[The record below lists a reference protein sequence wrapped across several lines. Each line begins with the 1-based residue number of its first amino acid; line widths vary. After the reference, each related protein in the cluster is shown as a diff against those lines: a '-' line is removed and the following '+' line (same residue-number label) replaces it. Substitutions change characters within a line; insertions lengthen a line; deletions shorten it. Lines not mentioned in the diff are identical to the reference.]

1 MSMAR
6 KLHKLQTK
14 SSSSI
19 LLISIVLI
27 VLLVIG
33 SVLFVTSCAK
43 KKPELTPIRIGWQ
56 VAWAVQG
63 QIAQS
68 LKHTNIMELN
78 GLKGEFKGFTYGAP
92 LNEAALAGEID
103 VGFLGEQPAVSLI
116 ARNSKWKIVA
126 RLFNTRLAII
136 IPPESGI
143 TQIADLKGK
152 TVAIPFGSTAHRLA
166 LGWLTDSGL
175 TPNKDVQVI
184 NMDIAEQAGVVLA
197 GTKKKWKGDIDA
209 LVSWDPNIA
218 IFENKGLAKILK
230 YDLGLAVVVMSED
243 IMNKYPEAASAFL
256 KAYIEAYYY
265 YVAHQQT
272 ANKWFAKEARIQF
285 DPSLLDVAASF
296 EPNMKAQSIKDIDV
310 NLTEDHIRSMQNGA
324 EFGYSLKLTSVKPD
338 MRTAVGHT
346 LLLKALQKLQ
356 EKPLDFSRVEV
367 R

>member
-1 MSMAR
+1 MSMTK
-6 KLHKLQTK
+6 KLHNLQTK
-14 SSSSI
+14 SENLTLLTLII
-19 LLISIVLI
+19 LLT
-27 VLLVIG
+27 LV

-78 GLKGEFKGFTYGAP
+78 GLKGGFKGFTYGAP

-116 ARNSKWKIVA
+116 ARNSKWKVVA

-166 LGWLTDSGL
+166 LRWLIDSGL

-197 GTKKKWKGDIDA
+197 GTKKKWKGNIDA

-218 IFENKGLAKILK
+218 IFQNKGFAKILK

-243 IMNKYPEAASAFL
+243 FMNKYPEAASAFL
-256 KAYIEAYYY
+256 SAYIEAYYY
-265 YVAHQQT
+265 YVINQRT
-272 ANKWFAKEARIQF
+272 ANKWFAEEARIQF
-285 DPSLLDVAASF
+285 DPSILDIAASF
-296 EPNMKAQSIKDIDV
+296 EPNMKAQSIKSINV
-310 NLTEDHIRSMQNGA
+310 NITEDHVQSMQRGA
-324 EFGYSLKLTSVKPD
+324 EFGYSLKLTTVKPD
-338 MRTAVGHT
+338 MKTAIEGT
-346 LLLKALQKLQ
+346 LLPKALQKLQ
-356 EKPLDFSRVEV
+356 ESPIDYSKVEV